1 MTVPARRSRGATVR
15 TGVVLRVL
23 LAVALLAPV
32 GVLFTSTWRD
42 NDDRRSVIELERHG
56 VEYLRALEPVMLAL
70 VDARAG
76 AVAGRPVDA
85 GTLHR
90 AVEHANAVNGRLGAE
105 LRATERWTGVRT
117 TIQALPKAATADPV
131 RAAATY
137 GETVDLLVALYAKVR
152 QSSGLARDQAAD
164 SFHLQDAVADEL
176 PRALDAAGRL
186 ADLVVLASRRSS
198 AAQPEIATTLALARA
213 AAMGPATDL
222 LNNLR
227 AAVENTESRTLGGNL
242 LSRLDSYQRTVEV
255 LDALATP
262 AGGTEFTL
270 PEPARVASAR
280 AAAQVSGAELATIIH
295 TELDTLLRN
304 RADDL
309 SGERWIGFA
318 ALTLAVLLV
327 LALIVLTLL
336 AARQRVPAGAA
347 GTTAEAATGAVP
359 ADGSGTTSAGSD
371 PPPGPARTGPSLTES
386 PLIDPSL
393 LDSPLLEPPSPGVQW
408 ADPIP
413 VGQVRQP
420 VAALRDNQ
428 AGSPLRDSQAAT
440 ALRDD
445 RPVPAGPEGL
455 PGPGPREDRATQHWG
470 RPDAAR

>member
-1 MTVPARRSRGATVR
+1 MTVPAQRSRGVTHRA
-15 TGVVLRVL
+15 GVVLRAL

-32 GVLFTSTWRD
+32 GVLFTSTWRG
-42 NDDRRSVIELERHG
+42 NDKQRSVIELERNG

-90 AVEHANAVNGRLGAE
+90 AVDHAHGVNKRLGAQ
-105 LRATERWTGVRT
+105 LRATERWTGIRT
-117 TIQALPKAATADPV
+117 TIQALPDTATNDPV
-131 RAAATY
+131 RASAAY
-137 GETVDLLVALYAKVR
+137 GEVADLLLALYAKVR

-186 ADLVVLASRRSS
+186 ADLVVLASRRP
-198 AAQPEIATTLALARA
+198 AADQPELATTLALARA
-213 AAMGPATDL
+213 AALGPATDL

-255 LDALATP
+255 LAALATP
-262 AGGTEFTL
+262 AGNAEFTL
-270 PEPARVASAR
+270 PDPTRVTSAR
-280 AAAQVSGAELATIIH
+280 SAAQVSGAELGVIIH
-295 TELDTLLRN
+295 DELDTLLRE

-309 SGERWIGFA
+309 RGERWLGIV
-318 ALTLAVLLV
+318 ALALAVLLV
-327 LALIVLTLL
+327 LALVVVTVL
-336 AARQRVPAGAA
+336 AARRRVPVTVTATPAEA
-347 GTTAEAATGAVP
+347 GTGGSPA
-359 ADGSGTTSAGSD
+359 ADG
-371 PPPGPARTGPSLTES
+371 GPAPAGTEPPAGPNRTGPTRPEP

-393 LDSPLLEPPSPGVQW
+393 LDSPLLEPPSPGVRW
-408 ADPIP
+408 ADPVP
-413 VGQVRQP
+413 VGQGTPQR
-420 VAALRDNQ
+420 
-428 AGSPLRDSQAAT
+428 
-440 ALRDD
+440 
-445 RPVPAGPEGL
+445 
-455 PGPGPREDRATQHWG
+455 G